1 MNTQYVIKP
10 GDVGIAVNKI
20 QAYLNLF
27 QERGMIMTKLT
38 PDGKYGAKT
47 QQAVREFQF
56 YAKMTPDGVIG
67 KDTRDAIF
75 ATLKSLNVVTNIPVF
90 SPTYFLKTGDQ
101 GLSVFGMQEFLNEIA
116 EDNRC
121 LRPLAVDGNF
131 NDRMRI
137 TVEQFQYLYDLKI
150 DGTIG
155 KATWDAIVNV
165 RNQLP

>member
-38 PDGKYGAKT
+38 PDG
-47 QQAVREFQF
+47 
-56 YAKMTPDGVIG
+56 VIG
-67 KDTRDAIF
+67 KDTWDAIF